1 MRSNL
6 LWQICFDFLRS
17 SYCWNCPCRNDVSI
31 LADRAVPVK
40 RKAARGSV
48 FIWLAAR
55 CKNLNWLFVDAHCEL

>member
-1 MRSNL
+1 MDEVEFALAR
-6 LWQICFDFLRS
+6 ICFDFLRS

-55 CKNLNWLFVDAHCEL
+55 CKNLN